1 MEQVE
6 GGDLIV
12 NRGNESKPKEGSGK
26 RDLNAVDGYEA
37 AVKLAQVCSPST
49 TDIASGRTTHSF
61 PQAYLEEMAKS
72 ESRSESKPRSS
83 TIESP
88 TTYSHVYLRIQP
100 FFMTYHIPASG
111 DVQASV
117 AQQLAF
123 LLYLFDPEHQ
133 LVQVTTT
140 QSVPSQWISIWDQYD
155 WVEDLVAE
163 ALRVGFEAIGQE
175 YIVSR
180 MGWAGKGKE
189 VGEKVISGEQDEE
202 ENEEDEEDDDEEE
215 EEEEDEEHHTS
226 KAA

>member
-1 MEQVE
+1 
-6 GGDLIV
+6 
-12 NRGNESKPKEGSGK
+12 
-26 RDLNAVDGYEA
+26 
-37 AVKLAQVCSPST
+37 
-49 TDIASGRTTHSF
+49 
-61 PQAYLEEMAKS
+61 MAKS
-72 ESRSESKPRSS
+72 ESKSESKPKSS
-83 TIESP
+83 TITSP

-100 FFMTYHIPASG
+100 FFTTYHIPASG
-111 DVQASV
+111 DILASV

-175 YIVSR
+175 YVVSR

-189 VGEKVISGEQDEE
+189 VDEKAINQEQDGE
-202 ENEEDEEDDDEEE
+202 ENEEDDEDEDEEGE
-215 EEEEDEEHHTS
+215 EEEHHTF